1 MKGIAMKTGI
11 SLRPMFVVMMVF
23 FLVTPSLVNGHETN
37 KSVDENS
44 LYVRMGGYDVIS
56 NVIDDFLTKSWAD
69 PRISHFFVGM
79 GTDTRNR
86 LRQKNKNLMCFTT
99 GGPCRVLNRP
109 LEVVHV
115 GLGITDTDFYII
127 VDHIMVSLKKFDVP
141 DNEREQLHAKL
152 LSLKPKIVN
161 TTEVPLSAPKREGMK
176 ETARMANALGISN
189 FNIGRFDEAL
199 SHFQDASKEDSGVGE
214 YHFNEAMALDKL
226 GKHSLAAKH
235 FGAAQ
240 KNAHGN
246 NKIIGSKILKAHVSK

>member
-1 MKGIAMKTGI
+1 
-11 SLRPMFVVMMVF
+11 
-23 FLVTPSLVNGHETN
+23 
-37 KSVDENS
+37 
-44 LYVRMGGYDVIS
+44 
-56 NVIDDFLTKSWAD
+56 
-69 PRISHFFVGM
+69 
-79 GTDTRNR
+79 
-86 LRQKNKNLMCFTT
+86 MCFTT

-127 VDHIMVSLKKFDVP
+127 VDHIMVSLKKFDVQ
-141 DNEREQLHAKL
+141 DKEREQLHAKL

-161 TTEVPLSAPKREGMK
+161 TNDVPLAAPKREGMK

-199 SHFQDASKEDSGVGE
+199 SHFQMASKEDSGVGE

-226 GKHSLAAKH
+226 GKHGLATKH
-235 FGAAQ
+235 FKAAR

-246 NKIIGSKILKAHVSK
+246 TKITGSKILKAHVSK